1 MILRVVIALVAGA
14 VFGLGLT
21 LSGMVDPMR
30 VRSFLDLF
38 GGAWDPTLAF
48 VMAGA
53 LLPMACAWLLQ
64 RRLKAPLAAPAF
76 SLPETRAIDGRL
88 LGGAV
93 LFGIGWGIAGI
104 CPGPALADLAL
115 RPMPTVL
122 FVGAMLL
129 GFGLH
134 ALTNRER

>member
-1 MILRVVIALVAGA
+1 MILRVVVALIAGT

-30 VRSFLDLF
+30 VRGFLDLF

-64 RRLKAPLAAPAF
+64 RRMKVPLAAPAF
-76 SLPETRAIDGRL
+76 NLPETRSIDVPL
-88 LGGAV
+88 LGGAA
-93 LFGIGWGIAGI
+93 LFGIGWGLAGI

-115 RPMPTVL
+115 RPVPTAL

-134 ALTNRER
+134 ALTNRAR

>member
-1 MILRVVIALVAGA
+1 MISRVVIALLAGT

-30 VRSFLDLF
+30 VRGFLDLF

-53 LLPMACAWLLQ
+53 LLPMACAWLVQ
-64 RRLKAPLAAPAF
+64 QRLKAPLGAPAF
-76 SLPETRAIDGRL
+76 SLPETRSVDARL
-88 LGGAV
+88 LGGAA
-93 LFGIGWGIAGI
+93 LFGVGWGLAGI

-134 ALTNRER
+134 TFTNRAR

>member
-1 MILRVVIALVAGA
+1 MILRVVIALLAGT
-14 VFGLGLT
+14 VFGVGLT
-21 LSGMVDPMR
+21 LSGMVDPKR
-30 VRSFLDLF
+30 VRDFLDLF

-53 LLPMACAWLLQ
+53 LLPMAGAWLLRQ
-64 RRLKAPLAAPAF
+64 KMKMPLAAPAF
-76 SLPETRAIDGRL
+76 SLPETRVIDRRL
-88 LGGAV
+88 LGGAAV
-93 LFGIGWGIAGI
+93 FGIGWGLAGI

-129 GFGLH
+129 GFALH
-134 ALTNRER
+134 ALTDRAR